1 MSAAVGSDPLP
12 RPAGAEGPQPS
23 EGVTEAAAASFF
35 PAAANAGLDP
45 APAAD
50 AGGEVTAA
58 LNARRRRARGALL
71 ILALALGGVMIISAG
86 VGALKIS
93 PGQVVSIL
101 AQKVGLPAIAA
112 VDPGQEALLLGVRF
126 PRVVMAV
133 LFGAALAVAGA
144 SIQGL
149 FRNPLADPGLI
160 GVSTGAALGAVA
172 VIVVGAPVAAWLGPT
187 LKPGLL
193 PLAAFG
199 GGLAATSMVWRL
211 SQAGGRASVAAL
223 LLAGVA
229 MNAFAG
235 AGTGLFTFL
244 ATDAQLR
251 NLTFWTLGS
260 LGGATWGGL
269 AISVPLLLIGLALLF
284 FQRRALNALLLGEA
298 EAGHLGFSMDRVK
311 RLVVLGSALL
321 VGVTVASA
329 GVIGFIG
336 LVVPHLLRLWIGP
349 DHRTLLPGA
358 ALLGAILLSTADL
371 VARTIAAPAEVPV
384 GIVTALIG
392 APFFLWLLRR
402 ESGRI

>member
-1 MSAAVGSDPLP
+1 MSVTVGSDPLP
-12 RPAGAEGPQPS
+12 RPAGAEGSRPS
-23 EGVTEAAAASFF
+23 EAITETATVSFF
-35 PAAANAGLDP
+35 PAEVNAGSNL
-45 APAAD
+45 APAGD

-58 LNARRRRARGALL
+58 LSARRRRARGALL
-71 ILALALGGVMIISAG
+71 LLALALGAVMIVSAG
-86 VGALKIS
+86 MGALKIS

-101 AQKVGLPAIAA
+101 AQKAGLPAITA
-112 VDPGQEALLLGVRF
+112 VEPGQEAVLLGVRF

-187 LKPGLL
+187 LKPALL

-199 GGLAATSMVWRL
+199 GGVLATSVVWRL

-235 AGTGLFTFL
+235 AGTGLFTFI

-251 NLTFWTLGS
+251 NLTFWSLGS

-269 AISVPLLLIGLALLF
+269 AVSLPLLLVGFALLF

-371 VARTIAAPAEVPV
+371 VARTVAAPAEVPV